1 MSGGVP
7 EEIFVKPTG
16 IQYTVVS
23 VEEWKCAKLDI
34 YPIWERWTIRTVMK
48 SIVGAT
54 KIKRRSGLET
64 RRDPRF
70 GDGV

>member
-7 EEIFVKPTG
+7 EEIFVEPTG
-16 IQYTVVS
+16 IHYAVVS
-23 VEEWKCAKLDI
+23 VEEWTCVKSDI
-34 YPIWERWTIRTVMK
+34 CPIWERWTIRTVMK

-54 KIKRRSGLET
+54 KIKRRSGLEA